1 MDQKL
6 PLIIAISALVISILF
21 PIFLFLGVK
30 LYINSFLPQIDST
43 ITFLEKF
50 SNDGIEANIPIST
63 SFPISQNTL
72 LHFNKTIVINGTPF
86 ELNEDIPVNID
97 TVIPIELT
105 LNLKI
110 NASQLGMKEQVNG
123 ILILLRKIRDFAR

>member
-1 MDQKL
+1 MNQKL
-6 PLIIAISALVISILF
+6 PLIIAISALIISILF
-21 PIFLFLGVK
+21 PIFLYLGLK
-30 LYINSFLPQIDST
+30 FYISSFLPQIDSM

-50 SNDGIEANIPIST
+50 SNEGIEANIPIST

-86 ELNEDIPVNID
+86 ELNEDIPVSID

-110 NASQLGMKEQVNG
+110 NASQLGMNEQVNG
-123 ILILLRKIRDFAR
+123 ILILLRKGGLFW

>member
-1 MDQKL
+1 M
-6 PLIIAISALVISILF
+6 
-21 PIFLFLGVK
+21 
-30 LYINSFLPQIDST
+30 

-50 SNDGIEANIPIST
+50 SNEGIEANIPIST

-86 ELNEDIPVNID
+86 ELNEDIPVSID

-110 NASQLGMKEQVNG
+110 NASQLGMNEQVNG